1 MVFHWFRANYEQP
14 PPEVGTARHSLT
26 QSRGLPVNPRAPPRP
41 HANKLFMLF
50 RTWLRKQF
58 AQMGHKADADQLAM
72 HLLSRSQGIATLANA
87 FDDAAF
93 IKQEVDQLLEW
104 LNAYLKPHQ
113 PQGVPSDVHRPA

>member
-1 MVFHWFRANYEQP
+1 
-14 PPEVGTARHSLT
+14 
-26 QSRGLPVNPRAPPRP
+26 
-41 HANKLFMLF
+41 
-50 RTWLRKQF
+50 
-58 AQMGHKADADQLAM
+58 MGHKADADQLAM